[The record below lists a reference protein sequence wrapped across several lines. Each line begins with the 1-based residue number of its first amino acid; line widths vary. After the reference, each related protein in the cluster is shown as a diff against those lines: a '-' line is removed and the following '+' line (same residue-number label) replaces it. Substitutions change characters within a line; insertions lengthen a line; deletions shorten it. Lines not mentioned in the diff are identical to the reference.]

1 MGTQAHDVLQ
11 VDLVVLEAAQAAVT
25 VASAQ
30 VRTAESHMAKS
41 DILSPM
47 DGVVAMRGVSVGDRV
62 ENMGSGA
69 PMFRI
74 VDNRLMDL
82 TMSVP
87 SSDLARVR
95 VGQAI
100 EVSPDTDPSRVG
112 AWKTEAE
119 AEYIAVAAHKCYC
132 LFDTVRGK
140 IRPVKWASA
149 GQARDPLEVKIESRR
164 LPVVQQHAPHCM
176 AVPDPKIPR
185 PGVKL
190 AAHLP

>member
-1 MGTQAHDVLQ
+1 MKTYGLITPQQFDEARTAV
-11 VDLVVLEAAQAAVT
+11 EAAQAAVT

-100 EVSPDTDPSRVG
+100 AFTTDAVPGRTFTGRLKFINPSIDAGSRSAQVIAEVPNADGTLRGGAFVQGRVLV
-112 AWKTEAE
+112 T
-119 AEYIAVAAHKCYC
+119 
-132 LFDTVRGK
+132 
-140 IRPVKWASA
+140 
-149 GQARDPLEVKIESRR
+149 ARDGVL
-164 LPVVQQHAPHCM
+164 Q
-176 AVPDPKIPR
+176 VPR
-185 PGVKL
+185 EAL
-190 AAHLP
+190 LN